1 MIEPTIWLQLG
12 LTESQAGHVTKEI
25 QSILKTKEKIGTM
38 MLMVKD
44 STMTTDEKQYAS
56 FLIAKEDITR
66 RLVSA
71 VPAMVRPLIEK
82 VMKE

>member
-1 MIEPTIWLQLG
+1 MDEPTIWLQLG
-12 LTESQAGHVTKEI
+12 LTETGYTTVTKEV

-56 FLIAKEDITR
+56 FLVAKEDISR
-66 RLVSA
+66 RLIDRL
-71 VPAMVRPLIEK
+71 PAMVRPMFEK
-82 VMKE
+82 VLKD